1 MAKRVTQNSV
11 QSPSRST
18 SRRASQVASLAA
30 TTALVAFSP
39 MTAYGAVD
47 VVKGQHQASNPQLN
61 KVTDMQKRIEAAK
74 VPGVVVDRKLQRAI
88 DLAKRAETSNF
99 MVPVSKKQAKF
110 HETVNAN
117 HLKINL
123 SKQMEKQVVVDY
135 MLAGVDANII
145 AKYGSKIEVLGRS
158 DQTWLAN
165 MHNMKSMAELAGT
178 LTSNVPVVLSN
189 PGGFWL
195 KSTGLVD
202 VAKLTLLTG
211 QNARNAFGG
220 QFYNFPNKNA
230 PILIEG
236 TIRVSGQTVH
246 EKGLGVFLG
255 ASGGVVLGSG
265 SVILAGLKSVKLA
278 SGLTS
283 AVVDFANDGLIGFAA
298 SERDLEKSLELTGK
312 ILGDK
317 TFDGSVVLMSSDE
330 ALTTVRGVMTAPSSA
345 TKARVESGEI
355 VLTSN
360 AAAVVGGDLRATH
373 GNKGGRIK
381 IEAPAITLSE
391 DAVVDASGLLIGG
404 NVIIGGDF
412 QGSSKTSKEFIIAHP
427 EIQGVERLAQQE
439 DFTIGY
445 ENNARH
451 VVVSKGAKVL
461 AKGETQGGRV
471 IVWSGNTSFDHS
483 ATVFLGKLDVSSPKG
498 VGGVFEVSSKGRL
511 AKNLTFKDKS
521 GATVQASG
529 SFINKGAEG
538 SAPGIRLF
546 DPAHLVFAADAN
558 TAAAVLGDNAS
569 GLTVALNAAD
579 AGAAGW
585 VAAAIAAL
593 NPGGAAA
600 FNLGAGD
607 GDIAAAWA
615 SAGGVAV
622 TGTGARA
629 FTFAPSGGA
638 GNVANQSV
646 SWIDS
651 ATVQGGDT
659 YVADGWIVVAS
670 AISASNGTT
679 GGITFSGNLGIEL
692 RANVGNGRNG
702 IVSNVTLTSGAGPIQ
717 VAPGTNAQVLVTT
730 TGGGQQ
736 GRNKI
741 ITLTAATFIGTQAAP
756 VLVGLSAASAASP
769 NIVVSST
776 GGGDIYLSGY
786 TNNAAGNI
794 KVQSVNTTGAV
805 TLQGNNIYGSNGG
818 DADALQ
824 VNSLQNLTG
833 LTLIYNAAKT
843 VDQALVDLTLA
854 AVQTP
859 ANLTSIGF
867 GTTGANDLTVA
878 DADIDFGARNVSLIS
893 GQDILS
899 GGAGSQITTTG
910 NLSLN
915 SAGDIAAVLNPL
927 SVAVTGTLSINS
939 TAAGGVG
946 ITSAQALTLGAV
958 TVNNGETT
966 ITTTGGDLTVS
977 GAFASTQG
985 DVTLTSAGAI
995 LGAGSVTTAAGALTL
1010 TSAAGGA
1017 IGTLAQPLTV
1027 SVTGGNLVAT
1037 SDDALYVTS
1046 GAALSLDLINTVQ
1059 GTNITGLS
1067 VTTTAA
1073 ITAAAGDLNISTT
1086 AGALIVGAG
1095 QAISAAAGNVSLKA
1109 IGGDLNLTNNT
1120 FSIIAAAGGSVFLQG
1135 DDIDN
1140 WGGGAGDRITGGIAN
1155 LSMLYNNPKTLG
1167 GGGGGSVDPVAALGL
1182 VNGGIV
1188 ANPFN
1193 FTFGVVGGAL
1203 TIGGNIDLTA
1213 PLGANTNLILR
1224 GDAINDGAGNDF
1236 LNANAAF
1243 SRTFSN
1249 LAALHLQY
1257 NQGNVTVAGSNA
1269 TAANAGNVLLSK
1281 INAALAPAAAAGIKI
1296 EALGGT
1302 LSTVGAIDM
1311 RNIDAA
1317 NTDADRQ
1324 LTLISEG
1331 DLTVA
1336 AELKTSA
1343 TNARA
1348 LTLEVKNAT
1357 SHIILNGNIQTFG
1370 ALITLRTSELTL
1382 GHSVLSGAGQVG
1394 IHNNFV
1400 GEDLVLTGTG
1410 TFGTSTILTLSSVG
1424 GIAQADAANDLITF
1438 TDANGSLLIDND
1450 ASAGAV
1456 TLNVTNSSGANA
1468 PVQLEQITTLG
1479 GAVNLTAKNGSGFEL
1494 TAAVDTTAAG
1504 GSLAAAIAAAIA
1516 ADATL
1521 NTNIAVTGAANLG
1534 ALQVAVTNAPS
1545 VPALAALRAFGA
1557 FTLTANGNGSITYN
1571 NGGGVAFA
1579 VNTGDGDISLTA
1591 AGTGSVGT
1599 LAAPIPVTTTG
1610 QVSGGAGGDDGGVN
1624 GGFYVTSGAELK
1636 LGAIATTGLGPISAA
1651 TTAGVDII
1659 LNGVISGGATTLT
1672 SLGTISALGVNV
1684 AQINS
1689 SGGAVNLTFAN
1700 DMAFTNFNANA
1711 IVTALVGAPGGN
1723 LTLTS
1728 AMGGAI
1734 DLSTTTLSTKGGNN
1748 GQGGDITLRTTAG
1761 QLTVGNGVL
1770 DSSAGVGTANA
1781 GANAGSVT
1789 ISSADDAVTF
1799 DAGGALVITA
1809 VGGNGTG
1816 PLNAGGV
1823 GGAVTITSMG
1833 AAGAVTFAQN
1843 VSVNSTGGAGG
1854 DGAPAA
1860 DGDFT
1865 LTSAGAVGSGERLTI
1880 TKANNY
1886 TLTAAGAA
1894 TLGAITA
1901 SGVVTATLGNN
1912 ALGDGFGF
1920 NVRGAISGSAVT
1932 LTAGNATANNDNGGG
1947 IDITGPGSITT
1958 TAGHL
1963 TLTPGSGFG
1972 NGVAGSINAP
1982 GAPNSVT
1989 VAGGNLVITRANQVA
2004 LFSTTGVTLGGNF
2017 SAPGGFSL
2025 TLAAA
2030 GTVDL
2035 GAFTIDTTGAVGA
2048 PGGAIAITSTAGD
2061 LTVGN
2066 GTLTSTGGAH
2076 GGGNGQNAGAVTL
2089 TGQAGLVI
2097 GGGALTINALGSA
2110 AAGVH
2115 NGGNGGAVTLSSAA
2129 GDVTFTS
2136 ALTIDSNGGA
2146 GGGGGNAGAAGQI
2159 DVTSAGDIAGA
2170 GLIDIQ
2176 SPSLLVPHAGGTIDM
2191 SFAAGPWGISDLS
2204 SMGAVNIS
2212 SLGDFYVD
2220 GNHQTNGGLLNYTAT
2235 GTLQGVGNG
2244 QITTDGGDVSLTA
2257 AEIDFTDFD
2266 AAPIDTTSAGNGGDV
2281 SLTASN
2287 ITWGQAVTI
2296 DTSGNGVLYE
2306 AGALTFTSNG
2316 TTMTI
2321 DGSGGALT
2329 YTQTNPGVHSILT
2342 VDGAGGEVKFVL
2354 EEIADKGVYTA
2365 PGNVFKNMTGLD
2377 VSIGTAGFTIGQG
2390 AGDLQMNEIAQ
2401 LFANSGPNEMDKLQ
2415 SIAIRA
2421 TVGILTVNGAG
2432 VNFGPRAVTLQ
2443 GATNIAGLN
2452 PDVLQGGI
2460 TDLAL
2465 LFDSGVAWDV
2475 HAFVA
2480 RYIAAVD
2487 GAYDSLNSLTIGELG
2502 ADLQVNGAG
2511 VDFSVPSGD
2520 ARPNK
2525 PIALTL
2531 RGDDITDENGAAL
2544 AANSIQGVN
2553 ALTLQYNQVRSVGV
2567 GGGAVD
2573 LTVVHAAINGAA
2585 NAPVTIQTMGGFA
2598 LTFHA
2603 AALDWSAVPRN
2614 LTLISGADLAV
2625 NQDITLAAGR
2635 KLTLQSTGN
2644 MTFEANVTAPGGL
2657 TIISGGTIARSA
2669 NNPTLAAAD
2678 GDVSIKASG
2687 LIDFANFGAAA
2698 IAAQADGSVSIEGLD
2713 IQGLVMDSIQ
2723 GDIGTL
2729 SMLYGAANTLT
2740 AAGAGG
2746 TLSLANILGYVQ
2758 NANPNLNNLTVGTTS
2773 GVLTLDNNPGGGGA
2787 AAAISF
2793 SNGGAPMAVTLR
2805 GDSIK
2810 FVSNDVEQVDTA
2822 VGGGV
2827 LTPVTTDTNG
2837 ITLQYNGAQSLG
2849 VTNNLDGRLNFLKF
2863 KTVLDG
2869 AGPDALT
2876 IQTMSGD
2883 LTLAEDVNL
2892 GAVLDGGINIGRN
2905 IKLTAAGNLVGD
2917 GSTFTTCT
2925 GNSLTLVAGGDIG
2938 TAVGAFETA
2947 VDGQVLTIVSG
2958 GASYVQNATA
2968 LQLGL
2973 VDTSGETVIATLAGD
2988 IELSQNVTTN
2998 DGALTLTSAD
3008 AITQTPGQTIDTGV
3022 GVLTLSADGAQDIGT
3037 NAEPITIYKSGGL
3050 KVVTNNGNAFVSSLT
3065 TVTMNGASLLG
3076 TGELTLTAPK
3086 VKRELAVGSEG
3097 TITAAKL
3104 TLQVAA
3110 DNRGAIFAALNHYN
3124 EAVLVGGGAD
3134 NNQANAIATALA
3146 DVVNITDVG
3155 QIAAIN
3161 AWIDAAAQLVGAGPG
3176 VVPNGAAL
3184 IGLANQANRNLV
3196 VGALMDAYFTQ
3207 DGPSQTAINAGAVQG
3222 EANFIGALRP
3232 ISVYKG
3238 TFLGAGAFTLINN
3251 VDLPGLITN
3260 VTNSTV
3266 QELVV
3271 NGTDLVVFQ
3280 AFDVSAITGAGGTK
3294 LNRVSLIGASQ
3305 IYNTD
3310 IANIFNI
3317 GAGELV
3323 LNGGAGTVGGDS
3335 TGTNSKT
3342 FAFTTTGNGKVTVAG
3357 GTDVWLT
3364 SNAAAKVGA
3373 INATGAVNVATTGLN
3388 SNLAFTDNVA
3398 GTNITANSSG
3408 ALTQTPGPAFTAT
3421 GDLSLTSTLGNIG
3434 VSGNYMAVNVGGSL
3448 VVNSAGGAYIASVAA
3463 LALGA
3468 ITTNGATS
3476 ITTAAGDLT
3485 VGGVINTNGSALTLT
3500 SADTILGDG
3509 GNGQITTGGGAVLLV
3524 ANTHID
3530 FTDFVNAAITT
3541 GGGTLGLVS
3550 MNGGTFTFDGK
3561 QFSTANAVADGG
3573 SVALVA
3579 MNGNLELV
3587 GEGIF
3592 DLAGHA
3598 AVNNGSM
3605 VLVAANVAA
3614 GGGQGAIIAGAGGK
3628 ITASNTQSIG
3638 FATQGGVGASG
3649 TPILFGA
3656 AALIHTFNTEIASYG
3671 GGAPAEIIALQAQLT
3686 ALNAANPVNID
3697 NVGGEFVVET
3707 DATDLITGNIMAGGD
3722 MGLTSFSNLTQ
3733 INGTTV
3739 SAGASTIDLTAGG
3752 AIQNDNGDSFQVST
3766 TGAISIGAAVGNGGV
3781 KVENTGAAST
3791 TFGVITTSG
3800 ATTLTSI
3807 GNTTFT
3813 DAITTRGGN
3822 FVAIVPN
3829 GSTTA
3834 FTKFGGGIIMVS
3846 TSAMA
3851 VGGNVVF
3858 EDTAGTAMPIFG
3870 GSVEFATGGPVFDG
3884 TVDFRTHASS
3894 LNAAGLSLAFSGGA
3908 TQASI
3913 SVTTGG
3919 TLQVVKTLDA
3929 SGNPYTTTYGYVA
3942 PTPTFTPAAPAV
3954 KPAVTPVAPAGS
3966 GSGTPSSPSTPG
3978 STPTTPLTPAQVQ
3991 QTVAQISNLLN
4002 QAGVN
4007 PSVDQKLISN
4017 AESLINNL
4025 MSPTGPKGPTG
4036 PLLSTADLL
4045 GNLANAPTGS
4055 LGAGSFGLRPQ
4066 DDSSNTPVILSASEG
4081 PTSSRGLSYSSP
4093 QGSTGGTV
4101 KSSSP
4106 SVVVSVG
4113 GSQTITVNQES
4124 LTLSLP
4130 SLAQQSLSAYVD
4142 ANGVIQVSPV
4152 VQHLMNSFKNN
4163 FGVPTIEQSSVL
4175 VLPQIIPTLV
4185 PGPNGLEI
4193 VNQTRGGSTQSV
4205 VRSGTFDVTSS
4216 MNKAQ
4221 VISIGSTA
4229 SSEFYVP
4236 GNVPVVAAPQSATH
4250 VVLSLSFE
4258 EQERIRRAKAAAQA
4272 GAPKTEAASQ
4282 AVVVGSTG
4290 GASSSTTSAPTSG
4303 GIVIPGNAPA
4313 SSAAIAVTTTTG
4325 PVAITIPAGTSQSA
4339 ASNSAVVQSAPAA
4352 AASGGVVIPGNAPTT
4367 ATSSGKSVVQTSV
4380 EIPSSVA
4387 ASVAS
4392 AQASRIISSA
4402 ATGGFTVG
4410 GSAGFAPTPAPSPGD
4425 VIIPG
4430 NAGVVVIPAK
4440 TSAASQASQGA
4451 SGGGETI
4458 NIDN

>member
-265 SVILAGLKSVKLA
+265 SVILAGLKRVTLA
-278 SGLTS
+278 SGVES
-283 AVVDFANDGLIGFAA
+283 VAVDFANDGLVSFAA
-298 SERDLEKSLELTGK
+298 SDRDLAKSLELTGK

-511 AKNLTFKDKS
+511 AKSLTYKDKS

-546 DPAHLVFAADAN
+546 DPAHLVFAADAA
-558 TAAAVLGDNAS
+558 TAAGVLGVADS
-569 GLTVALNAAD
+569 GLTTALG
-579 AGAAGW
+579 GAAGADA
-585 VAAAIAAL
+585 VAAAAAL
-593 NPGGAAA
+593 NGGAAA
-600 FNLGAGD
+600 FNLGAVD

-615 SAGGVAV
+615 SAGGQVAFAK
-622 TGTGARA
+622 GGGRA

-646 SWIDS
+646 SWIDV

-670 AISASNGTT
+670 AINALNGNT

-702 IVSNVTLTSGAGPIQ
+702 NASNVTLTSGAGPIQ
-717 VAPGTNAQVLVTT
+717 VAPGTNAQVLVTAVA
-730 TGGGQQ
+730 GAGQQ
-736 GRNKI
+736 GRTKI
-741 ITLTAATFIGTQAAP
+741 ITLTAATFIGTQADP
-756 VLVGLSAASAASP
+756 VLVGLSAASATSP

-833 LTLIYNAAKT
+833 LTLLYNGAKT
-843 VDQALVDLTLA
+843 VDQAVVDVTLA

-893 GQDILS
+893 GQAITC
-899 GGAGSQITTTG
+899 GGVGSTITTTG

-915 SAGDIAAVLNPL
+915 SAGDIAAALNPL
-927 SVAVTGTLSINS
+927 SVAVNGTLSINS
-939 TAAGGVG
+939 TAAGDVG
-946 ITSAQALTLGAV
+946 ITSGQALSLGAV
-958 TVNNGETT
+958 TINNGATA
-966 ITTTGGDLTVS
+966 ITTTAGGGITLT
-977 GAFASTQG
+977 G
-985 DVTLTSAGAI
+985 DVNTSANNC
-995 LGAGSVTTAAGALTL
+995 ALTL
-1010 TSAAGGA
+1010 TSFAGITRTGGTLTTGAGVITLTAAAGSD
-1017 IGTLAQPLTV
+1017 IGSQANPILVSTTGNLTV
-1027 SVTGGNLVAT
+1027 ANGQNLWLT
-1037 SDDALYVTS
+1037 SND
-1046 GAALSLDLINTVQ
+1046 ALSLGQIDTAQ
-1059 GTNITGLS
+1059 GINITTTG
-1067 VTTTAA
+1067 VGPNGITTTAA
-1073 ITAAAGDLNISTT
+1073 ITAAAGDVNISTT

-1109 IGGDLNLTNNT
+1109 IGGDLNLTNNA
-1120 FSIIAAAGGSVFLQG
+1120 FSITAAAGGSVFLQG

-1140 WGGGAGDRITGGIAN
+1140 WGGGAGGNIAGGISS

-1167 GGGGGSVDPVAALGL
+1167 GAGVDPAAALGL
-1182 VNGGIV
+1182 VNGGI
-1188 ANPFN
+1188 AADPFN
-1193 FTFGVVGGAL
+1193 FTFGVIGGAL
-1203 TIGGNIDLTA
+1203 TIGGDIDLTA
-1213 PLGANTNLILR
+1213 GLGANTNLILR

-1236 LNANAAF
+1236 LNANAPF

-1257 NQGNVTVAGSNA
+1257 NQGDVTVGGDG
-1269 TAANAGNVLLSK
+1269 TAAGAQANDVLLSK
-1281 INAALAPAAAAGIKI
+1281 INTALAPAVAARITI

-1311 RNIDAA
+1311 TGMNNRPV
-1317 NTDADRQ
+1317 
-1324 LTLISEG
+1324 TLISTTTTPEIIMG
-1331 DLTVA
+1331 GNYTGGG
-1336 AELKTSA
+1336 
-1343 TNARA
+1343 NG
-1348 LTLEVKNAT
+1348 LTLET
-1357 SHIILNGNIQTFG
+1357 SKVSGDFTINGSLTIENWNTELGLLLSSIITVDGG
-1370 ALITLRTSELTL
+1370 AHLVTL
-1382 GHSVLSGAGQVG
+1382 GSIGKTAGSA
-1394 IHNNFV
+1394 IKH
-1400 GEDLVLTGTG
+1400 EDNTKSII
-1410 TFGTSTILTLSSVG
+1410 F
-1424 GIAQADAANDLITF
+1424 ADAA
-1438 TDANGSLLIDND
+1438 GSLKIDTD
-1450 ASAGAV
+1450 QIDGSV
-1456 TLNVTNSSGANA
+1456 TLNLSAVANA
-1468 PVQLEQITTLG
+1468 PVKLNTITTAG

-1494 TAAVDTTAAG
+1494 TAAVDLTNGGGAAG
-1504 GSLAAAIAAAIA
+1504 A
-1516 ADATL
+1516 
-1521 NTNIAVTGAANLG
+1521 
-1534 ALQVAVTNAPS
+1534 
-1545 VPALAALRAFGA
+1545 A

-1571 NGGGVAFA
+1571 NGGGAFA
-1579 VNTGDGDISLTA
+1579 VNTGAGDISLTA
-1591 AGTGSVGT
+1591 AGTGSVGAA
-1599 LAAPIPVTTTG
+1599 LAPIPVTTTG
-1610 QVSGGAGGDDGGVN
+1610 LVAGGAGT
-1624 GGFYVTSGAELK
+1624 GGFYVGSTAPLA
-1636 LGAIATTGLGPISAA
+1636 LGAIASTGAVQATL
-1651 TTAGVDII
+1651 TTAAPGVGSA
-1659 LNGVISGGATTLT
+1659 LTVAGAVSGGTVELIA
-1672 SLGTISALGVNV
+1672 GDGNV
-1684 AQINS
+1684 
-1689 SGGAVNLTFAN
+1689 G
-1700 DMAFTNFNANA
+1700 
-1711 IVTALVGAPGGN
+1711 P
-1723 LTLTS
+1723 
-1728 AMGGAI
+1728 
-1734 DLSTTTLSTKGGNN
+1734 NN
-1748 GQGGDITLRTTAG
+1748 VGGDI
-1761 QLTVGNGVL
+1761 
-1770 DSSAGVGTANA
+1770 
-1781 GANAGSVT
+1781 
-1789 ISSADDAVTF
+1789 I
-1799 DAGGALVITA
+1799 I
-1809 VGGNGTG
+1809 
-1816 PLNAGGV
+1816 
-1823 GGAVTITSMG
+1823 
-1833 AAGAVTFAQN
+1833 AAG
-1843 VSVNSTGGAGG
+1843 
-1854 DGAPAA
+1854 
-1860 DGDFT
+1860 
-1865 LTSAGAVGSGERLTI
+1865 
-1880 TKANNY
+1880 
-1886 TLTAAGAA
+1886 
-1894 TLGAITA
+1894 
-1901 SGVVTATLGNN
+1901 
-1912 ALGDGFGF
+1912 
-1920 NVRGAISGSAVT
+1920 
-1932 LTAGNATANNDNGGG
+1932 
-1947 IDITGPGSITT
+1947 GSITT
-1958 TAGHL
+1958 TAGDL
-1963 TLTPGSGFG
+1963 ILTPGMGDG
-1972 NGVAGSINAP
+1972 AGVAGNITSAD
-1982 GAPNSVT
+1982 ATTSVT
-1989 VAGGNLVITRANQVA
+1989 VAGGYLVVTRGNNVT
-2004 LFSTTGVTLGGNF
+2004 LFSTGAVSLSVPNALTGDFALTTATGGVTLASN
-2017 SAPGGFSL
+2017 L
-2025 TLAAA
+2025 TTPLGVTIRLSQDGA
-2030 GTVDL
+2030 VDL
-2035 GAFTIDTTGAVGA
+2035 GGFAINTTGVAGA
-2048 PGGAIAITSTAGD
+2048 AGGNIQITSAAGV

-2066 GTLTSTGGAH
+2066 GTLTSTGGAVLANN
-2076 GGGNGQNAGAVTL
+2076 NGQNAGNVTIR
-2089 TGQAGLVI
+2089 GNAGLTI
-2097 GGGALTINALGSA
+2097 SGGALIINALGSDA
-2110 AAGVH
+2110 VGVGAL
-2115 NGGNGGAVTLSSAA
+2115 NGGDGGAVVLSALA
-2129 GDVTFTS
+2129 GDVIFTS
-2136 ALTIDSNGGA
+2136 GITIDSSGGA
-2146 GGGGGNAGAAGQI
+2146 EQDAGNAGNSGLI
-2159 DVTSAGDIAGA
+2159 DVTSFANIAGA
-2170 GLIDIQ
+2170 GLI
-2176 SPSLLVPHAGGTIDM
+2176 SVLSLSWVVPNAGGTIDM
-2191 SFAAGPWGISDLS
+2191 SFAGQVGISQLV

-2212 SLGDFYVD
+2212 SQGDFYV
-2220 GNHQTNGGLLNYTAT
+2220 GQNHQTNGGNLTYTSAT
-2235 GTLQGVGNG
+2235 TLRSVGNNG
-2244 QITTDGGDVSLTA
+2244 QITTGGGAVSLTA
-2257 AEIDFTDFD
+2257 AAINFTNFHDD
-2266 AAPIDTTSAGNGGDV
+2266 AISTSNGAGNGGLVTLISD
-2281 SLTASN
+2281 A
-2287 ITWGQAVTI
+2287 ITWKAATTI
-2296 DTSGNGVLYE
+2296 NTSATANNDLG
-2306 AGALTFTSNG
+2306 GALTLQGLTGKS
-2316 TTMTI
+2316 MTI
-2321 DGSGGALT
+2321 DGTAGAFT
-2329 YTQTNPGVHSILT
+2329 YTNNGFGAQAAQRGVLT
-2342 VDGAGGEVKFVL
+2342 VDGAGGEVVFVL
-2354 EEIADKGVYTA
+2354 AQIAHSGVYTQA
-2365 PGNVFKNMTGLD
+2365 GNVFQNMSALD
-2377 VSIGTAGFTIGQG
+2377 LSAADVAGFTVQQAAG
-2390 AGDLQMNEIAQ
+2390 AGVVSLDTVGALFGVDAQ
-2401 LFANSGPNEMDKLQ
+2401 RAKLT

-2421 TVGILTVNGAG
+2421 TAGDLTVDNA
-2432 VNFGPRAVTLQ
+2432 VNFGARSVTLQ
-2443 GATNIAGLN
+2443 GQDNIGGLLIAG
-2452 PDVLQGGI
+2452 VLQGGI

-2465 LFDSGVAWDV
+2465 LFDSGAAWDV

-2480 RYIAAVD
+2480 GYIAAVD

-2502 ADLQVNGAG
+2502 ADLKVNAAG
-2511 VDFSVPSGD
+2511 VDFAVPGGG

-2544 AANSIQGVN
+2544 AADSIQGVN
-2553 ALTLQYNQVRSVGV
+2553 ALTLQYNQNRTVGV
-2567 GGGAVD
+2567 GAGAQVRLD
-2573 LTVVHAAINGAA
+2573 HVNQAMMTAA
-2585 NAPVTIQTMGGFA
+2585 NAPVTIETVDGFT
-2598 LTFHA
+2598 LTFND
-2603 AALDWSAVPRN
+2603 AALDWSAVARD
-2614 LTLISGADLAV
+2614 LTLISGTGDLE
-2625 NQDITLAAGR
+2625 LPAGGGNDVTVGQS
-2635 KLTLQSTGN
+2635 LTLR
-2644 MTFEANVTAPGGL
+2644 AKA
-2657 TIISGGTIARSA
+2657 
-2669 NNPTLAAAD
+2669 
-2678 GDVSIKASG
+2678 GDV
-2687 LIDFANFGAAA
+2687 NFNGR
-2698 IAAQADGSVSIEGLD
+2698 
-2713 IQGLVMDSIQ
+2713 
-2723 GDIGTL
+2723 
-2729 SMLYGAANTLT
+2729 
-2740 AAGAGG
+2740 
-2746 TLSLANILGYVQ
+2746 
-2758 NANPNLNNLTVGTTS
+2758 NLTVGAGATVVLEGDDIVGFNNNLIGGDGTLGQGVGALTVLYHGDKTLTQAAGGGRVGVDETLAGLQMAQLGALTDLTIGTTS
-2773 GVLTLDNNPGGGGA
+2773 GTLTLDNDPAPGGGA
-2787 AAAISF
+2787 AAIDF
-2793 SNGGAPMAVTLR
+2793 GGRALTLR

-2810 FVSNDVEQVDTA
+2810 FESNGVEQEDNAAGNAPNRSV
-2822 VGGGV
+2822 V
-2827 LTPVTTDTNG
+2827 VTNTNG

-2849 VTNNLDGRLNFLKF
+2849 VTNDLDGRLNFLKF

-2869 AGPDALT
+2869 AADNFLE

-2883 LTLAEDVNL
+2883 LTLAENVN
-2892 GAVLDGGINIGRN
+2892 LDGGGIGIGRN
-2905 IKLTAAGNLVGD
+2905 IKLTAAGNLVG
-2917 GSTFTTCT
+2917 GAFTFTTFN
-2925 GNSLTLVAGGDIG
+2925 GNSLTLVAKGDIG
-2938 TAVGAFETA
+2938 AAVAAFKTAVE
-2947 VDGQVLTIVSG
+2947 GQVLKIVSA

-2973 VDTSGETVIATLAGD
+2973 VNTSGETIIATLAGGID
-2988 IELSQNVTTN
+2988 LSQDVATN
-2998 DGALTLTSAD
+2998 DGALTLTSA
-3008 AITQTPGQTIDTGV
+3008 AGITQTGRQTIDTGV
-3022 GVLTLSADGAQDIGT
+3022 GVLTLSAAVGSDIGT
-3037 NAEPITIYKSGGL
+3037 LAAPIVIAGTAGLTVLNGKDVFIRSSAATIAVNAITSQNSVTLKALNVTKGAGVIKTPTLTLSAVDNAGADAALVVAAGGGFITAADL
-3050 KVVTNNGNAFVSSLT
+3050 VGLVTDPAGVFGDET
-3065 TVTMNGASLLG
+3065 TVRNLTLNGTAVNVNEAVDFSVYAGAGADYLNTVNLVSTGAITNVGANVFNIGEG
-3076 TGELTLTAPK
+3076 TLTLTA
-3086 VKRELAVGSEG
+3086 AAGSDIG
-3097 TITAAKL
+3097 
-3104 TLQVAA
+3104 
-3110 DNRGAIFAALNHYN
+3110 
-3124 EAVLVGGGAD
+3124 
-3134 NNQANAIATALA
+3134 ANA
-3146 DVVNITDVG
+3146 NK
-3155 QIAAIN
+3155 
-3161 AWIDAAAQLVGAGPG
+3161 
-3176 VVPNGAAL
+3176 
-3184 IGLANQANRNLV
+3184 
-3196 VGALMDAYFTQ
+3196 F
-3207 DGPSQTAINAGAVQG
+3207 
-3222 EANFIGALRP
+3222 
-3232 ISVYKG
+3232 
-3238 TFLGAGAFTLINN
+3238 AFKT
-3251 VDLPGLITN
+3251 
-3260 VTNSTV
+3260 
-3266 QELVV
+3266 
-3271 NGTDLVVFQ
+3271 
-3280 AFDVSAITGAGGTK
+3280 TGAGK
-3294 LNRVSLIGASQ
+3294 VS
-3305 IYNTD
+3305 
-3310 IANIFNI
+3310 
-3317 GAGELV
+3317 
-3323 LNGGAGTVGGDS
+3323 
-3335 TGTNSKT
+3335 
-3342 FAFTTTGNGKVTVAG
+3342 VAG
-3357 GTDVWLT
+3357 GANVWLSSVTAGSTATVDVTGAITALNLTTAGVIGATIT
-3364 SNAAAKVGA
+3364 SNQ
-3373 INATGAVNVATTGLN
+3373 
-3388 SNLAFTDNVA
+3388 
-3398 GTNITANSSG
+3398 
-3408 ALTQTPGPAFTAT
+3408 ALR
-3421 GDLSLTSTLGNIG
+3421 
-3434 VSGNYMAVNVGGSL
+3434 
-3448 VVNSAGGAYIASVAA
+3448 
-3463 LALGA
+3463 LGA
-3468 ITTNGATS
+3468 ITTFGDLS
-3476 ITTAAGDLT
+3476 ITAVSIAGGAGA
-3485 VGGVINTNGSALTLT
+3485 VGQIATNG
-3500 SADTILGDG
+3500 GD
-3509 GNGQITTGGGAVLLV
+3509 VLLV
-3524 ANTHID
+3524 ANTDID
-3530 FTDFVNAAITT
+3530 FTQFNAAAITKE
-3541 GGGTLGLVS
+3541 GGTLGLVS
-3550 MNGGTFTFDGK
+3550 MNGGTFNFAGK
-3561 QFSTANAVADGG
+3561 AFSTVNLGGAGG

-3579 MNGNLELV
+3579 MNGDLELEN
-3587 GEGIF
+3587 EGIF
-3592 DLAGHA
+3592 DLQGN
-3598 AVNNGSM
+3598 AVDGTNDGGI
-3605 VLVAANVAA
+3605 VLVSA
-3614 GGGQGAIIAGAGGK
+3614 GGVGHGDILNTATTGQ
-3628 ITASNTQSIG
+3628 ITANNTKGIG
-3638 FATQGGVGASG
+3638 FAAKRNVGASLAEIKFGVTTVVG
-3649 TPILFGA
+3649 TFNTADLSA
-3656 AALIHTFNTEIASYG
+3656 AAL
-3671 GGAPAEIIALQAQLT
+3671 QAKLT
-3686 ALNAANPVNID
+3686 ALNGGHAVNID
-3697 NVGGEFVVET
+3697 SVGGNFFAKTTAGVLFTVP
-3707 DATDLITGNIMAGGD
+3707 IKAGGEVSLD
-3722 MGLTSFSNLTQ
+3722 SAGNLIQ
-3733 INGTTV
+3733 VAGTTV
-3739 SAGASTIDLTAGG
+3739 ESTGNAAIALTAAG
-3752 AIQNDNGDSFQVST
+3752 AIQSSNFAVAPTLGSFKVTT
-3766 TGAISIGAAVGNGGV
+3766 TGAISVTSTAPGDVN
-3781 KVENTGAAST
+3781 VENTGAAST

-3813 DAITTRGGN
+3813 DAITTRGGD
-3822 FVAIVPN
+3822 FTAIVPN

-3834 FTKFGGGIIMVS
+3834 FTKFGGGIVMVS

-3858 EDTAGTAMPIFG
+3858 EDTAGAATSTFG
-3870 GSVEFATGGPVFDG
+3870 GSVEFDTSGGANG
-3884 TVDFRTHASS
+3884 AVDFKTNASS

-3919 TLQVVKTLDA
+3919 TLQVVKTLANGTYND
-3929 SGNPYTTTYGYVA
+3929 SYGYVA

-4081 PTSSRGLSYSSP
+4081 PTSSGGLSYSSP